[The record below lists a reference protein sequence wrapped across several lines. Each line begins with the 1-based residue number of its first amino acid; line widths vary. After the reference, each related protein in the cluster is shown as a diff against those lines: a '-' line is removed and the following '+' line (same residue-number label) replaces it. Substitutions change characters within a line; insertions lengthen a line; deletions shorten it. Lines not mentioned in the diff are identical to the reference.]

1 MRASAAARPGLHL
14 TSPDS
19 GDLRCSGVAP
29 SRQHKHPASTPC
41 PQRGTWRFGCNAVW
55 CVCLPR
61 RAHVTALFVAR
72 RLWPPCVAVHAA
84 VHAVPCSPHARRCS
98 ESPHH
103 HHHHHPGRSCRLH
116 NATTGAAASGR
127 RSLVHVRDRLLD
139 PPSSSHLGRTS
150 AARRLLGA
158 RRPESPPA
166 NSMRVPPRHSEPD
179 LQPPR
184 VPGRA
189 AGGGRSTHSG
199 ARGWA
204 PPCRARPVE
213 APPTSLS
220 SRPPHEEA
228 S

>member
-1 MRASAAARPGLHL
+1 MLGCGSIAAAQ
-14 TSPDS
+14 
-19 GDLRCSGVAP
+19 AP
-29 SRQHKHPASTPC
+29 RQHTMPAARHVAFRLQRRVVCVPSAPC
-41 PQRGTWRFGCNAVW
+41 SRDRP
-55 CVCLPR
+55 
-61 RAHVTALFVAR
+61 VAR
-72 RLWPPCVAVHAA
+72 RLWPPCVWRYML
-84 VHAVPCSPHARRCS
+84 PYMPYPARRTPPPPPP
-98 ESPHH
+98 PHST
-103 HHHHHPGRSCRLH
+103 HPGRSCRLH

-166 NSMRVPPRHSEPD
+166 NSTRVPPRHSEPD

-220 SRPPHEEA
+220 SRPPHGEA